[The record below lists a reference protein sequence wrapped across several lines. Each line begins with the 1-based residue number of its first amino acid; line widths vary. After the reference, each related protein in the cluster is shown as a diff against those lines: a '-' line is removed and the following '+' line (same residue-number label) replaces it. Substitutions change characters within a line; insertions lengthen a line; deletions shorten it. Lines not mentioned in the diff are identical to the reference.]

1 MKQINVGIFGLG
13 TVGSGVVKIIQKQ
26 HAAIAQRTGSEL
38 VIRQAVVH
46 NLTKQR
52 DITVDFPVSTN
63 PADILENPDID
74 VVVEVMGTIDE
85 ADQIVRA
92 AFKAGKHVI
101 SANKDLIA
109 LRGRELTELASAAGV
124 NFYYEAAVAGGIP
137 VLRTLAQSFT
147 ADVITR
153 IAGIINGTS
162 NYILSQ
168 MRQNGLSYADALSQ
182 AQALGFAESDPTNDV
197 GGFDAAYKL
206 QILTGF
212 AFGAQL
218 TLSDMQIA
226 GIDTIDDTDISDTA
240 ALGYTIKLLGVAAET
255 DGSLSVQVKPHLVAD
270 SHPLASVAN
279 ENNAVLLNGENVGQ
293 IMLYGP
299 GAGELPTA
307 NSVMADLTTVARDL
321 AHGIVGEPF
330 NRFSQSVRLA
340 TADQRIAKR
349 YIALEVADQ
358 PGMMRDVTSI
368 FADQGI
374 SFSDIKQT
382 PIGKQQARLMALTYE
397 TSDAQLQAA
406 VDALSAI
413 PNIVV
418 KNTMSIFK

>member
-1 MKQINVGIFGLG
+1 MKEIGIGLFGLG
-13 TVGSGVVKIIQKQ
+13 TVGTGVAKII
-26 HAAIAQRTGSEL
+26 AENGASIAERTGRQL

-46 NLTKQR
+46 NLTKPR
-52 DITVDFPVSTN
+52 DAVVTFPVSDN
-63 PADILENPDID
+63 PADILENPNID
-74 VVVEVMGTIDE
+74 VVVEVMGTIDA
-85 ADQIVRA
+85 ADAVIRA
-92 AFKAGKHVI
+92 AFAAGKHVI

-109 LRGRELTELASAAGV
+109 LRGMALTELATQAGV

-168 MRQNGLSYADALSQ
+168 MKQNGLSYETALAQ
-182 AQALGFAESDPTNDV
+182 AQALGFAETDPTNDV

-218 TLSDMQIA
+218 SLSDMQIS
-226 GIDTIDDTDISDTA
+226 GIESISADDISDA
-240 ALGYTIKLLGVAAET
+240 NALGYTIKLLGIASNTNGA
-255 DGSLSVQVKPHLVAD
+255 LSVQVTPQLVPNA
-270 SHPLASVAN
+270 HPLAAVAN
-279 ENNAVLLNGENVGQ
+279 EYNAVLIDGESAGQ

-321 AHGIVGEPF
+321 THGVVGEPF
-330 NRFSQSVRLA
+330 NRFQQDRQLAPASQRL
-340 TADQRIAKR
+340 AKR
-349 YIALEVADQ
+349 YIALEVADR
-358 PGMMRDVTSI
+358 PGVMRDITGI
-368 FADQGI
+368 LADQGI

-382 PIGKQQARLMALTYE
+382 PIGNQKARLVALTYE
-397 TSDAQLQAA
+397 ASDAQMTTAKT
-406 VDALSAI
+406 ALSVFTHI
-413 PNIVV
+413 TV
-418 KNTMSIFK
+418 KNILSIFN